1 MSKTRV
7 ELHNHTHYSLM
18 DGLNTPEEM
27 VSVAKQ
33 FGMPALSITD
43 HGTLSGHRAMQE
55 ACYEAGLK
63 PILGVEAYISASDRF
78 DRRPVTKREDNVS
91 LYNHIILLAKNENG
105 LKNLH
110 NMSREA
116 WTSGFYSKP
125 RIDWELMDEYG
136 DDLVILSGCMNGL
149 ISKAFERGDIDEAY
163 ATAKKYSDRFG
174 DNFYIEVQPHNPAD
188 LNAFLLD
195 VADKYNIAPVATTDC
210 HFIRPELRWVEEAML
225 ILSTS
230 PRRAQGVNY
239 HTTSDIKDI
248 FERFR
253 EIYPE
258 RPISF
263 EEIDVYLMNRE
274 EAEAGFE
281 KQNIT
286 REDIFENTLK
296 IAEEVSDYRF
306 LKGED
311 LLPRVSADPDKDLRD
326 LATIGLD
333 KLGFG
338 TDSVYRERL
347 SHELDIIE
355 KKNFSSY
362 FIIVADMID
371 WAKKNNIFVG
381 PGRGSAAG
389 SLVCYALGITSIDPI
404 KYDLLFSRFIDESRD
419 DWPDIDMDFEK
430 SRRGELK
437 EYLGN
442 KYGYVASISNFI
454 YFKDKSVVRDAARVF
469 AVPIE
474 DVDRALKQVDTWEE
488 FLTTSAKET
497 VDFRTKYPEVTDL
510 ASHLRGRIRAVGMHA
525 AGVVTSSVPIEDYA
539 PFETRS
545 DPNEKISGRI
555 PAVAWDMEDCA
566 DVGLI
571 KLDIL
576 GLSTLDVIHDC
587 VDLIEERHGK
597 KIDLDSL
604 PLNDNKVFNT
614 LSSGNTVG
622 VFQADA
628 GPYRSLLM
636 EMKVDTFEDLVAS
649 NALVRPGARNT
660 VGQQFIDRKHG
671 RESVKVIHP
680 MLEDVLKHTYGTIV
694 YQEQVMQVAMM
705 LGGLSGSEANKLR
718 KIIGKKRDVKEFD
731 AYRQHFID
739 GATQHI
745 TLEQAQDLWH
755 DFEAHA
761 DYSFNR
767 SHAVA
772 YSTLSYWTAWLK
784 VNYPLEFMTALF
796 RNEDNTDKKVDI
808 FIEMRRLGIKVK
820 VPHINLSDARAKIE
834 DGIVRLGLTDI
845 KYISDKVFAKI
856 DQHRPF
862 DSYAEFRLVK
872 SKKGSGISAQA
883 ENAMNVVGALKFND
897 NKLTG
902 KESESYYEFLRIPKF
917 AGKPLPKAVIDVLTN
932 LEDFSE
938 EGTYVVKGMVK
949 DIKRG
954 KSAKGKEWVRA
965 EIIDETGS
973 DGVFCDPSD
982 VPETG
987 QMYMML
993 VTWNRIMYK
1002 IPVDEVNESNQHPF
1016 IQFIFNKSKRPP
1028 VGAIEI
1034 LAVETRFTQAKK
1046 MMATLVIANSKREM
1060 RRVFVFPAQYSS
1072 MAGKLKPGKILN
1084 VKLDKSRDGTLYIK
1098 EITK

>member
-1 MSKTRV
+1 
-7 ELHNHTHYSLM
+7 M

-27 VSVAKQ
+27 VAVAKQ
-33 FGMPALSITD
+33 FNMPALSITD
-43 HGTLSGHRAMQE
+43 HGTLSGHRAMQQ
-55 ACYEAGLK
+55 ACYDAGLK

-125 RIDWELMDEYG
+125 RIDWELMDQFG
-136 DDLVILSGCMNGL
+136 DDMVILSGCMNGL
-149 ISKAFERGDIDEAY
+149 ISKAFERGDIDEAH
-163 ATAKKYSDRFG
+163 ATAKKYADRFG
-174 DNFYIEVQPHNPAD
+174 ENFYIEVQPHNPAE
-188 LNAFLLD
+188 LNAFLLE

-230 PRRAQGVNY
+230 PKRAVGVNY
-239 HTTSDIKDI
+239 HTTSHIKDI

-253 EIYPE
+253 ELYPD

-281 KQNIT
+281 RQGII

-296 IAEEVSDYRF
+296 VAEQVSDYKF
-306 LKGED
+306 LKNED
-311 LLPRVSADPDKDLRD
+311 LLPRVSADPNKDLTD
-326 LATIGLD
+326 LAMLGLER
-333 KLGFG
+333 LGFG
-338 TDSVYRERL
+338 SNPEYRERI
-347 SHELDIIE
+347 SHELDVIA

-437 EYLGN
+437 EYLRE

-469 AVPIE
+469 GVPIE
-474 DVDRALKQVDTWEE
+474 DVDRALKQVDTWDE

-497 VDFRTKYPEVTDL
+497 IDFRTKYPEVTEL
-510 ASHLRGRIRAVGMHA
+510 ASQLRGRIRSVGMHA

-545 DPNEKISGRI
+545 DPNEKVSGRI
-555 PAVAWDMEDCA
+555 PAIAWDMEDCA

-571 KLDIL
+571 KLDVL

-587 VDLIEERHGK
+587 VDLVEQRHGK
-597 KIDLDSL
+597 RIDLDSL
-604 PLNDNKVFNT
+604 PLDDKKVFNT
-614 LSSGNTVG
+614 LTAGHTVG

-628 GPYRSLLM
+628 APYRSLLM

-660 VGQQFIDRKHG
+660 VGQQFIDRKQG
-671 RESVKVIHP
+671 RESVKVVHP
-680 MLEDVLKHTYGTIV
+680 MLEGVLSHTYGTIV

-731 AYRQHFID
+731 VYRQKFID
-739 GATQHI
+739 GATEHI
-745 TLEQAQDLWH
+745 TLDQAKDLWH

-808 FIEMRRLGIKVK
+808 FIEMRRLGIQVK
-820 VPHINLSDARAKIE
+820 VPHINLSGARAKIDE
-834 DGIVRLGLTDI
+834 NAIRLGLTDI
-845 KYISDKVFAKI
+845 KYISDKVFSKI
-856 DQHRPF
+856 DQYRPF
-862 DSYAEFRLVK
+862 SSFAEFRVART
-872 SKKGSGISAQA
+872 KKGSGISSQA
-883 ENAMNVVGALKFND
+883 ENAMNSVGALKFND
-897 NKLTG
+897 NKLDG
-902 KESESYYEFLRIPKF
+902 NESDNYYEYLRIPKF
-917 AGKPLPKAVIDVLTN
+917 AGRPLPKAVLDVLTN

-938 EGTYVVKGMVK
+938 EGTYVIKGMVK

-965 EIIDETGS
+965 EIVDETGT
-973 DGVFCDPSD
+973 DGVFCDPGD

-993 VTWNRIMYK
+993 ITWNRIMYK
-1002 IPVDEVNESNQHPF
+1002 IPVDEVREANQHPF
-1016 IQFIFNKSKRPP
+1016 IQFIFNKSKRPS
-1028 VGAIEI
+1028 VGSIEI

-1046 MMATLVIANSKREM
+1046 MMATLVVANSKREM